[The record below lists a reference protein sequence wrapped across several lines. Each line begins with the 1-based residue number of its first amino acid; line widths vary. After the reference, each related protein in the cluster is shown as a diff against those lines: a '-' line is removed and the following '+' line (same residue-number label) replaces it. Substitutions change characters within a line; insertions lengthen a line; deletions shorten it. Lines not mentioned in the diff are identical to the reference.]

1 MKSQWK
7 NPFFLSLSFLALFFF
22 IKLINTYNQHPT
34 IELGSLPISIPK
46 MEYGLILDT
55 FIVETQKVKFGQNLG
70 YILND
75 LGFSMT
81 NVDELVKKT
90 SNLFDFTQ
98 FKAGQT
104 YKVFR
109 TDSNSLPE
117 YFIYESSISN
127 AFVFNLKPDQFGVKK
142 FEKPI
147 RTVFDTLNGAIN
159 SSLWNSIIDQGGS
172 IELAAKL
179 EDAYQWSIDF
189 YHLQKGDQ
197 FKAIYENLMIDEQ
210 SIGVGKLWA
219 ASFEHEGNDF
229 YAIYFENDSISGYFD
244 LEGRPMKKSFLKSP
258 IKYARISS
266 RFNLRRFH
274 PILKRVRPHLGT
286 DYAAPY
292 GTPIYAIGDGIISEA
307 GYTKGNGNY
316 IKIRH
321 NNTYQT
327 QYLHMQKFATGMKK
341 GLAVQQGQV
350 IGYVGSTG
358 LATGPHVCFRFWKNG
373 QQVNHLNLTF
383 PPPAPLE
390 QSSLEAFYIAR
401 NKVIEILTDQPPAC
415 FYPAS
420 EEFVSD
426 QNRK

>member
-1 MKSQWK
+1 MKPQWK
-7 NPFFLSLSFLALFFF
+7 TSIFLSMSLLVLLLFF
-22 IKLINTYNQHPT
+22 KYNTQMSPSRPMD
-34 IELGSLPISIPK
+34 LGTLPIVIPK
-46 MEYGLILDT
+46 MEYGLVLDT
-55 FIVETQKVKFGQNLG
+55 FIVETQMVKFGQNLG
-70 YILND
+70 YILNN
-75 LGFSMT
+75 LGISMA
-81 NVDELVKKT
+81 NVDKLVKKT

-98 FKAGQT
+98 FKAGQS

-109 TDSNSLPE
+109 RDSSSLPE
-117 YFIYESSISN
+117 YFVYESGITS
-127 AFVFNLKPDQFGVKK
+127 AFVFNLNPNQLGVKK

-147 RTVFDTLNGAIN
+147 QTVLDTVFGEIN
-159 SSLWNSIIDQGGS
+159 TSLWNSITDQGNS
-172 IELAAKL
+172 IELASKL

-197 FKAIYENLMIDEQ
+197 FKAVFENLKVDQ
-210 SIGVGKLWA
+210 QTIGVGKLWA
-219 ASFEHEGNDF
+219 AAFEHEGNDF

-266 RFNLRRFH
+266 RFNKRRFH

-292 GTPIYAIGDGIISEA
+292 GTPIYAIGSGIITEA

-327 QYLHMQKFATGMKK
+327 QYLHLQKFATGIKR

-373 QQVNHLNLTF
+373 SQVNHLNLSF
-383 PPPAPLE
+383 PPPAPLD
-390 QSSLEAFYIAR
+390 QNNLEAFYSSR
-401 NKVIEILTDQPPAC
+401 NKFVELLTGQPSEC
-415 FYPAS
+415 FLPAS
-420 EEFVSD
+420 E
-426 QNRK
+426 

>member
-1 MKSQWK
+1 MKLHWK
-7 NPFFLSLSFLALFFF
+7 TSVFWSISLIVLFLLFR
-22 IKLINTYNQHPT
+22 YNNQTRQRHT
-34 IELGSLPISIPK
+34 LELGTLPISIPK
-46 MEYGLILDT
+46 MEYGLVLDT
-55 FIVETQKVKFGQNLG
+55 FLVETQRVKFGQNLG

-75 LGFSMT
+75 LGISMAK
-81 NVDELVKKT
+81 VDELVRKT
-90 SNLFDFTQ
+90 KDIFDFTQ

-104 YKVFR
+104 YKIFKR
-109 TDSNSLPE
+109 DSISPPE
-117 YFIYESSISN
+117 YFVYESNISN
-127 AFVFNLKPDQFGVKK
+127 AFIFNLKPGEMGVKK

-147 RTVFDTLNGAIN
+147 FKVLDTLYGEIN
-159 SSLWNSIIDQGGS
+159 SSLWNSIVDQGNS
-172 IELAAKL
+172 IELASKL

-189 YHLQKGDQ
+189 YHLQKGDR
-197 FKAIYENLMIDEQ
+197 FKAVFENLMIGDQ
-210 SIGVGKLWA
+210 SIGVGKLIA
-219 ASFEHEGNDF
+219 SSFEHEGNDF
-229 YAIYFENDSISGYFD
+229 YAIYFENDTISGYFD

-292 GTPIYAIGDGIISEA
+292 GTPIYAIGDGIITEA
-307 GYTKGNGNY
+307 SFTKGNGNY

-321 NNTYQT
+321 NNIYQT
-327 QYLHMQKFATGMKK
+327 QYLHLQKFASGIKR
-341 GLAVQQGQV
+341 GNAVHQGQV

-383 PPPAPLE
+383 PPPAPLD
-390 QSSLEAFYIAR
+390 QNNLEAFYMAR

-415 FYPAS
+415 FYPSPS
-420 EEFVSD
+420 ESPII
-426 QNRK
+426 

>member
-1 MKSQWK
+1 MSH
-7 NPFFLSLSFLALFFF
+7 
-22 IKLINTYNQHPT
+22 INARSTV
-34 IELGSLPISIPK
+34 ELGSLPIKIPK
-46 MEYGLILDT
+46 IEYGLVLDT
-55 FIVETQKVKFGQNLG
+55 FLVETNKVKFGQNLG
-70 YILND
+70 SILY
-75 LGFSMT
+75 GTGISMQMI
-81 NVDELVKKT
+81 DELVKKT
-90 SNLFDFTQ
+90 KDSFDFTQ

-104 YKVFR
+104 YKVFKR
-109 TDSNSLPE
+109 DSNSLPS
-117 YFIYESSISN
+117 YFVYESSISN
-127 AFVFNLKPDQFGVKK
+127 AFVFNLTANQLGVKK
-142 FEKPI
+142 FEKPV
-147 RTVFDTLNGAIN
+147 RVVLDTIYGEIT
-159 SSLWNSIIDQGGS
+159 SSLWNSIVDRGSS
-172 IELAAKL
+172 IELASKL

-197 FKAIYENLMIDEQ
+197 FKAVFENLMIDDQ
-210 SIGVGKLWA
+210 PIGVGKLWA

-229 YAIYFENDSISGYFD
+229 YAIYFENDTIKGYFD

-266 RFNLRRFH
+266 RYNLSRFH

-307 GYTKGNGNY
+307 AYTKGNGNY

-327 QYLHMQKFATGMKK
+327 QYLHMQKFAAGIKR
-341 GLAVQQGQV
+341 GSSVQQGQV

-373 QQVNHLNLTF
+373 RQVNHLNLSF
-383 PPPAPLE
+383 PPPAPLD
-390 QSSLEAFYIAR
+390 QSNLESFYITR
-401 NKVIEILTDQPPAC
+401 DKVIEVLTNQPSAC

-420 EEFVSD
+420 EENDEEKFSPIG
-426 QNRK
+426 KKT